1 MGQQQNKD
9 HIGGVYGKER
19 RAEILAKPLKGD
31 QQKLV
36 REICITP

>member
-1 MGQQQNKD
+1 MGNGQPNKD

-19 RAEILAKPLKGD
+19 RAEILAQPLKSD

-36 REICITP
+36 C